1 MKRKKSH
8 TVALCGIFGALA
20 LTVMLLGNLL
30 PLATYLSPMLA
41 GLLVLPVVCEAGRG
55 TGWLFYTGIALLSL
69 LLLADK
75 EAAILFCAFLGY
87 YPLAKF
93 SLEKLPR
100 PLRILLKAALFNTA
114 VIAAY
119 RLMLHLFGMA
129 ALQQEFAAMTGGWL
143 AALLVLANVTFWMYD
158 LAVARVFALYIRVLR
173 PRIQKALH

>member
-1 MKRKKSH
+1 
-8 TVALCGIFGALA
+8 
-20 LTVMLLGNLL
+20 
-30 PLATYLSPMLA
+30 MLA

-55 TGWLFYTGIALLSL
+55 AGWLFYTGIALLSL

-87 YPLAKF
+87 YPLVKF

-173 PRIQKALH
+173 PRIQKALR

>member
-8 TVALCGIFGALA
+8 TAALCGIFGALA

-41 GLLVLPVVCEAGRG
+41 GLLVLPVVREAGRSA
-55 TGWLFYTGIALLSL
+55 GWIFYAGIALLGLFL
-69 LLLADK
+69 LPDK
-75 EAAILFCAFLGY
+75 EPAILFCAFLGY
-87 YPLAKF
+87 YPLVKF

-129 ALQQEFAAMTGGWL
+129 EL
-143 AALLVLANVTFWMYD
+143 AAEFQAMGRIMLVVLLLAGNLIFVLID
-158 LAVARVFALYIRVLR
+158 
-173 PRIQKALH
+173 RILTRGFRIGKGRATHGK

>member
-1 MKRKKSH
+1 MKRKKSY
-8 TVALCGIFGALA
+8 TAALCGIFGALA
-20 LTVMLLGNLL
+20 LVVMLSGSVLSL
-30 PLATYLSPMLA
+30 TVDLSPMLA
-41 GLLVLPVVCEAGRG
+41 GLLVLPVVYEAGRRA
-55 TGWLFYTGIALLSL
+55 GWLFYTGISVLSL
-69 LLLADK
+69 LLLPDK
-75 EAAILFCAFLGY
+75 EPAILFCAFLGY

-100 PLRILLKAALFNTA
+100 LLRLLLKILLFNAA

-119 RLMLHLFGMA
+119 QLMLHLFGMA

-173 PRIQKALH
+173 PRIQKALR